1 MTVHVVVPVFNRLAM
16 TQSLVA
22 CLRQQRLDEALHL
35 LVVDDGSTDGSGDW
49 LAAQA
54 DIEVLQGDGSLFW
67 GGAIDLAL
75 HHLQPRVPPTDWVLF
90 MNNDTQVD
98 ADFVRALLRT
108 ASAHAPAA
116 VGSVIRD
123 QEQPAH
129 LLSIGA
135 RIDAWR
141 IRTFDLLDVAAAD
154 ASWPP
159 SLEVDAL
166 SGRGVLF
173 PMAGLVA
180 AGGMRPRVLP
190 HYLADYELS
199 LRVRA
204 QGWKLLVSTEA
215 AVLSAP
221 EYGNMRRAATW
232 HERLWSIRS
241 PWYLPALVAF
251 WWEASNWPQRLTIPF
266 RLPLF
271 ALFPR
276 LRRSTA

>member
-1 MTVHVVVPVFNRLAM
+1 MTVHVVVPVFNRLPM
-16 TQSLVA
+16 TQALVA
-22 CLRQQRLDEALHL
+22 SLRQQRLEVPLRL
-35 LVVDDGSTDGSGDW
+35 LVVDDGSTDGSGAW
-49 LAAQA
+49 LAAQP
-54 DIEVLQGDGSLFW
+54 DIEVLHGNGSLFW

-75 HHLQPRVPPTDWVLF
+75 RHLQTRVPPSDWVLF
-90 MNNDTQVD
+90 MNNDTLVS
-98 ADFVRALLRT
+98 ADFVQTLLRT
-108 ASAHAPAA
+108 ATSQAPAA

-123 QEQPAH
+123 QAQPSH

-154 ASWPP
+154 TAWPATIA
-159 SLEVDAL
+159 VDAL

-173 PMAGLVA
+173 PMAGLIA

-204 QGWKLLVSTEA
+204 RGWKLLVSSQA

-232 HERLWSIRS
+232 RERLWSIRS
-241 PWYLPALVAF
+241 PWYLPALATF
-251 WWEASNWPQRLTIPF
+251 WWEASNWPQRLTIPL

-276 LRRSTA
+276 LRRPVA

>member
-1 MTVHVVVPVFNRLAM
+1 MTVHVVIPVFNRLAM
-16 TQSLVA
+16 TRALVE
-22 CLRQQRLDEALHL
+22 CLRRQQVDQPLHL
-35 LVVDDGSTDGSGDW
+35 LVVNDGSSDGTAAW
-49 LAAQA
+49 LAMQA
-54 DIEVLQGDGSLFW
+54 GITVLDGDGTLFW

-75 HHLQPRVPPTDWVLF
+75 KHLMSQVSASDWVLF
-90 MNNDTQVD
+90 MNNDTHVAD
-98 ADFVRALLRT
+98 DFVQTLLNVAR
-108 ASAHAPAA
+108 AHAPAA

-123 QEQPAH
+123 EARPER

-135 RIDAWR
+135 RVDAWR
-141 IRTFDLLDVAAAD
+141 IRTVDLLDVREPGRP
-154 ASWPP
+154 WPEAV
-159 SLEVDAL
+159 EVDAL

-173 PMAGLVA
+173 PLESLKA
-180 AGGMRPRVLP
+180 AGGMRPRALP

-204 QGWKLLVSTEA
+204 RGWRLLVASAA

-232 HERLWSIRS
+232 RERLWSIRS
-241 PWYLPALVAF
+241 PWYLPALATF
-251 WWEASNWPQRLTIPF
+251 WWEASNWPQRLTIPL

-276 LRRSTA
+276 LRRPAP